1 MEKRIKQYYLDPR
14 IEDPISNLD
23 FFLRD
28 FLSGN
33 IQVKQKYFY
42 HSAIC
47 AKNWI
52 ELVKDTGNYT
62 LAYQA
67 RKLLET
73 HIQTILDK
81 IKRDTKSTNLSFIS
95 LGVGDGKDDILILSK
110 AKQFDSVNYFLY
122 DISYPLITH
131 TLKQVESSF
140 PENEQSNIKKIIIMN
155 SDFLRIEDHK
165 NNFLTHPKLFCLL
178 GSTMSNFEEDTLLRN
193 IYNTMSN
200 NDYFLLGVDCA
211 LDKFSVTQLLND
223 SSKSNKGLAFLQGP
237 LEYAKFLVTNK
248 YFNSYKRQQW
258 AKNINSIKAFNLKP
272 IQENRSRIG
281 NDAITIA
288 YQHNDMKNIL
298 VNHSHKY
305 KTNDVIDYIQN
316 EIGMQLVLNFKGVD
330 DSEIVH
336 SRDSCS
342 YSLLLFQ
349 KIEDDI
355 QKKCDIQKQKPKADH
370 RGGAIKDN
378 INV

>member
-52 ELVKDTGNYT
+52 ELVQDTGNYT

-67 RKLLET
+67 RKLLEIY
-73 HIQTILDK
+73 IQEILDK
-81 IKRDTKSTNLSFIS
+81 IKNDTDSTNLSFIS

-110 AKQFDSVNYFLY
+110 AKQFKNVNYFLY

-140 PENEQSNIKKIIIMN
+140 PENETSNIKKIIIMN

-178 GSTMSNFEEDTLLRN
+178 GSTMSNFEEDILLRN

-211 LDKFSVTQLLND
+211 LDKFTVNQLLNN

-248 YFNSYKRQQW
+248 YFNSYQRHQW
-258 AKNINSIKAFNLKP
+258 VKNINSIKAFNLKP
-272 IQENRSRIG
+272 IQENRSRIE
-281 NDAITIA
+281 NAITIV
-288 YQHNDMKNIL
+288 YQHNEKKNIL

-305 KTNDVIDYIQN
+305 TTDDVINYIQN
-316 EIGMQLVLNFKGVD
+316 EIGMESVLDYRGANNP
-330 DSEIVH
+330 EIVH
-336 SRDSCS
+336 SQDSCS
-342 YSLLLFQ
+342 YSLLLF
-349 KIEDDI
+349 
-355 QKKCDIQKQKPKADH
+355 KKNALKEKQNNKPK
-370 RGGAIKDN
+370 GAIGNKK
-378 INV
+378 V